1 MKKEET
7 SFIQPVDILGEV
19 RMGLIKVTNKGD
31 FSKTYESLRKMSKL
45 TSGSMMSKME
55 EYGRMGVAALSE
67 ATPSDTGLTAQ
78 SWDYNIIVSGST
90 IQIEWFN
97 TNKNKNIPIV
107 VLIQYGHATGT
118 GGYVQGRDFINPA
131 MKPVFDAI
139 SKDFGKEIEAL

>member
-1 MKKEET
+1 
-7 SFIQPVDILGEV
+7 
-19 RMGLIKVTNKGD
+19 MGLIKVTNKGD

-45 TSGSMMSKME
+45 SSGSMMSKME

-78 SWDYNIIVSGST
+78 SWDYNIVVSGST

-107 VLIQYGHATGT
+107 VLIQYGHATGN
-118 GGYVQGRDFINPA
+118 GGYVEGIDFINPA
-131 MKPVFDAI
+131 LRPIFDKLAEECW
-139 SKDFGKEIEAL
+139 KEVQKL